1 MFVSEHSNVFGFAE
15 FHLAHKL
22 YVDFVHGNF
31 EDNFAKLLQ
40 ELNLSWTKAEKV
52 RTALVKKRL
61 LCFPS
66 HDFNFFN
73 LLICF

>member
-1 MFVSEHSNVFGFAE
+1 MFLSEHSNVFGFAE

-52 RTALVKKRL
+52 RERL
-61 LCFPS
+61 WLKYVCCVFPLKIS
-66 HDFNFFN
+66 TSS
-73 LLICF
+73 IC